1 MAKFNIGD
9 KIEYNYGVHEV
20 VSWPG
25 EGEFFA
31 QLVQHRPD
39 GASSTTTVHVATIPD
54 VKLIEAAPVAD
65 YSTPS
70 QPEAPVEPATPV
82 TEPATTEP
90 ALTVAE

>member
-9 KIEYNYGVHEV
+9 KIEYNHGIHEV

-39 GASSTTTVHVATIPD
+39 GASSFTTVHVATIPD
-54 VKLIEAAPVAD
+54 VKLVEAAPVAD
-65 YSTPS
+65 YS
-70 QPEAPVEPATPV
+70 QPAVEPATPV
-82 TEPATTEP
+82 TEPAVDAPVPT
-90 ALTVAE
+90 AAE

>member
-1 MAKFNIGD
+1 MPKFNIGD

-39 GASSTTTVHVATIPD
+39 GASSTTTVHIATIPD
-54 VKLIEAAPVAD
+54 VKLVEAAPVAD

-70 QPEAPVEPATPV
+70 QPAPVEPASQNL
-82 TEPATTEP
+82 TETGS
-90 ALTVAE
+90 LTVPETAE